1 MAIAHFHPQVSGG
14 GPVGGCVSGIGW
26 LLHSLMDILY
36 PVLQKLSS
44 EEVAGLKA
52 SLVCHFMEG
61 PGKAS
66 GVTSLYFVEEGQR

>member
-1 MAIAHFHPQVSGG
+1 MAIAYFHPQVSGG
-14 GPVGGCVSGIGW
+14 APVGGCVW
-26 LLHSLMDILY
+26 WRLALHCLMGILY
-36 PVLQKLSS
+36 SLLQKLST

>member
-1 MAIAHFHPQVSGG
+1 MVVLLGD
-14 GPVGGCVSGIGW
+14 VSGISW
-26 LLHSLMDILY
+26 LLHNLMGVLY
-36 PVLQKLSS
+36 HLLQKLSS

>member
-1 MAIAHFHPQVSGG
+1 MGV
-14 GPVGGCVSGIGW
+14 
-26 LLHSLMDILY
+26 LY
-36 PVLQKLSS
+36 HLLQKLSS